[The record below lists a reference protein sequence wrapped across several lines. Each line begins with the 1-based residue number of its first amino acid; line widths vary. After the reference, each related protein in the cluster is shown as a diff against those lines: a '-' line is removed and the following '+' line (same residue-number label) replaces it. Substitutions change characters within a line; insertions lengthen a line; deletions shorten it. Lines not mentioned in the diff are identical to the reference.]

1 MQNHQIGAF
10 SLPIISNSV
19 GWRPLLT
26 GSAGLLLSLA
36 SVASSAPAQAPLMIG
51 VEHTPIVVTDLEKA
65 QADFR
70 AMGFAIKPGRLHADG
85 IRNAHVKFPNGTEL
99 ELISA
104 LAPTDALTSEYYA
117 KEQRG
122 DGPVYFGLWAPNHP
136 ALATRI
142 KAMGVPVQQDGG
154 ALTFPVGN
162 PLHHL
167 FLGSGEK
174 APTDRPEN
182 FAHANSALRLSGFWI
197 SGNRQERD
205 LLEGLG
211 VPFHRVKACGPLGA
225 ADVAEMP
232 NGDVLFVRGTPQDGS
247 EVGARIEVRSLEVAA
262 AVMKKNGLN
271 PRSYSGCGLWLPPR
285 VSHGIWL
292 QFVEVEDFRS
302 H

>member
-1 MQNHQIGAF
+1 MPVINK
-10 SLPIISNSV
+10 SV
-19 GWRPLLT
+19 GWRPLLA
-26 GSAGLLLSLA
+26 GGAGLLLGLVCA
-36 SVASSAPAQAPLMIG
+36 VNSVLAQAPFVMG
-51 VEHTPIVVTDLEKA
+51 VEHTPIVVADLEKA

-70 AMGFAIKPGRLHADG
+70 AMGFAIKPGSFHADG

-99 ELISA
+99 ELITA
-104 LAPTDALTSEYYA
+104 PAPTDALTSEYYA

-136 ALATRI
+136 ALAIRI
-142 KAMGVPVQQDGG
+142 KAMGSPVQQGGG
-154 ALTFPVGN
+154 ALTFPMGD

-167 FLGSGEK
+167 FFGSGEK

-182 FAHANSALRLSGFWI
+182 FAHANSALRLAGFWV

-205 LLEGLG
+205 LLKRLG
-211 VPFHRVKACGPLGA
+211 VPFHHVKACGPLGA
-225 ADVAEMP
+225 ADVAEAP
-232 NGDVLFVRGTPQDGS
+232 NGDVFFVRGAPPDGS
-247 EVGARIEVRSLEVAA
+247 EIGARIEVRSLEVAE

-271 PRSYSGCGLWLPPR
+271 PESYSGCGLWLPPR

-292 QFVEVEDFRS
+292 QFVEPDELLS